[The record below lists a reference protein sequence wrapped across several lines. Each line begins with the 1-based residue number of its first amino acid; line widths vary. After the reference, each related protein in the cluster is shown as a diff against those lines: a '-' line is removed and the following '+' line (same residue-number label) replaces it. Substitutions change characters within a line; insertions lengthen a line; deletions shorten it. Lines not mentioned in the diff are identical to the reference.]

1 MDPHGWSCLL
11 FGRAKLGVKNLEP
24 PPHDQTEPKAVIHA
38 THRANHGAG
47 GGDLQKAFTDSQGT
61 NRPEPP
67 KPIPHRLLLLSRPQ
81 GANELPEDLYP

>member
-1 MDPHGWSCLL
+1 MI
-11 FGRAKLGVKNLEP
+11 KQNLKTLHIE
-24 PPHDQTEPKAVIHA
+24 QTMVL
-38 THRANHGAG
+38 G
-47 GGDLQKAFTDSQGT
+47 GGDLQKASRCLEGRHLWTFTDSQGT

>member
-24 PPHDQTEPKAVIHA
+24 PPHDQTEPKDA

-47 GGDLQKAFTDSQGT
+47 GGGS
-61 NRPEPP
+61 P
-67 KPIPHRLLLLSRPQ
+67 KGI
-81 GANELPEDLYP
+81 